1 MLALGIIRVI
11 LIVIYD
17 PKYYEI
23 VGLSEIDIFNDNCAG
38 GTCNACDYCTV
49 MQIVNIIFGAIFVY
63 FFVCVGNLYKMLKDE
78 AIVVIT
84 KKINITV

>member
-17 PKYYEI
+17 NKYYEI
-23 VGLSEIDIFNDNCAG
+23 ISMSKLEIFNSNPSEE
-38 GTCNACDYCTV
+38 CDYCV
-49 MQIVNIIFGAIFVY
+49 IMQVVNIIFGAILVY
-63 FFVCVGNLYKMLKDE
+63 FFVCVANLFKMLKDE